1 MWCDE
6 VVNGILRHHL
16 NCLSISRSYVTLNKA
31 AFLLEINEVV
41 QVYVS
46 MLSLWFLLYA
56 GVVAA
61 TASAFCHTPIIS
73 CGSAI
78 TAVSTF
84 IHATRK
90 KPAKYSST
98 CSWTAGCYAPK
109 PGNRKWLTTIGFCWE
124 PAVIRNWRELA
135 ADQWPGFREQPATG
149 QGSFA
154 FSTAY
159 FEFCQSGTAVF
170 GAAFAA
176 SATAFDAK
184 SWN

>member
-1 MWCDE
+1 MVFGKSMHISTYLFCLMWCDK

-16 NCLSISRSYVTLNKA
+16 NCLRISRSYVTLKKA
-31 AFLLEINEVV
+31 ACLPESNNVV
-41 QVYVS
+41 QVCVS

-61 TASAFCHTPIIS
+61 TTSAFCHTPIIS
-73 CGSAI
+73 CSSAI

-90 KPAKYSST
+90 KLAKYSST
-98 CSWTAGCYAPK
+98 CNWAAACYAPK
-109 PGNRKWLTTIGFCWE
+109 PANSKWLTIVGFCWE
-124 PAVIRNWRELA
+124 PAVIRNWWELA
-135 ADQWPGFREQPATG
+135 ADKWPRFREQPATG

-159 FEFCQSGTAVF
+159 FKFC
-170 GAAFAA
+170 
-176 SATAFDAK
+176 
-184 SWN
+184 